1 MKTIRPLYDKYGA
14 EVYYRDYA
22 ADYSNPHFPEISAL
36 LRQNLYRLDC
46 SGGVLDFA
54 CGGGEVTK
62 VLQEAGITQITGC
75 DPYTF
80 DLYERQTQAT
90 CLRFSFKD
98 LIKRAGFGHYSLII
112 SSFAL
117 HLCPEK
123 DLFSLTWSLFQAAPV
138 LVVITP
144 HKRPELEKL
153 PGIELCW
160 EDAAVTEKGKKV
172 KMKVYRHHEN
182 LL

>member
-1 MKTIRPLYDKYGA
+1 VKTIRPLYEKYGA
-14 EVYYRDYA
+14 EGYYREHA
-22 ADYSNPHFPEISAL
+22 ADYSNPHFPEIESL
-36 LRQNLYRLDC
+36 VRQNFSRFDC

-54 CGGGEVTK
+54 CGGGEATQAL
-62 VLQEAGITQITGC
+62 LQMGAASVTGC
-75 DPYTF
+75 DPFTF
-80 DLYERQTQAT
+80 DLYERQTGCR

-98 LIKRAGFGHYSLII
+98 VIRGADLGHYSLII

-123 DLFSLTWSLFQAAPV
+123 DLFPLTWNLFQAAPV

-153 PGIELCW
+153 PGIELVW
-160 EDAAVTEKGKKV
+160 ESAAVTARGKKV
-172 KMKVYRHHEN
+172 KLKTYR
-182 LL
+182 L